1 MSVIKMEK
9 RGHVALV
16 SFNRPEIL
24 NSLGQIGDG
33 DEIRAMCDAIN
44 DDQSIRCMVL
54 TGSGRAFS
62 AGGDLKAMRARSGSF
77 SGSGPELWEGYRQ
90 NIHRA
95 VTALY
100 GLEVPTIA
108 AINGPAI
115 GLGCDIACLMDI
127 RIASETATFG
137 ATFLKIGL
145 VPGDGGAWILPRT
158 IGMSRACE
166 LLFTGNTIDA
176 ATAERWGL
184 VTRIVRPETLVSEA
198 LALAEKISMQ
208 PPHAL
213 RMTKSLLRQSQS
225 TSLESLLELSKA
237 LQAVAHETE
246 DHLEGVNAVLERR
259 PAVFVGR

>member
-16 SFNRPEIL
+16 TFNRPEMM
-24 NSLGQIGDG
+24 NALGQIGDG
-33 DEIRAMCDAIN
+33 DEIHAMCDAIN
-44 DDQSIRCMVL
+44 DDQSIRCVVL

-62 AGGDLKAMRARSGSF
+62 AGGDLKAMRDRSGAF

-90 NIHRA
+90 NIHRM
-95 VTALY
+95 VKALY

-137 ATFLKIGL
+137 ATFLKVGL
-145 VPGDGGAWILPRT
+145 IPGDGGAWILPRT

-166 LLFTGNTIDA
+166 LLFTGSTIDA

-184 VTRIVRPETLVSEA
+184 VTRIVRPDDLASEA
-198 LALAEKISMQ
+198 LALGETISMQ

-213 RMTKSLLRQSQS
+213 RLTKSLLRQGRSA
-225 TSLESLLELSKA
+225 SLESLMELSKA
-237 LQAVAHETE
+237 LQVIAHKTE